1 MKGFVEVRGRGI
13 APGLACGPLRRNRP
27 ELAPREAQG
36 AILLAERA
44 VPDDVPRILASA
56 GTLTFSGAVLS
67 HVSLL
72 CREFGKVSVSFA
84 GFTPARFTGPDEE
97 GMLLVAS
104 ELLDEGDVVFLDG
117 TRGRVTIPRERAAAR
132 RVFAPLAAYAKL
144 PEDDALLAALL
155 EACPPGDD
163 DAVWFLLEAALAYR
177 LVPPGEPA
185 RRLLAALAA
194 DPARRGALEPQLS
207 DLISRALAQA
217 AARCDEAKETSE
229 AVEDLDELQRAMRRL
244 EGVLDLNLK
253 LLDDLDADPDRLE
266 PRLEPILAAAAARR
280 EVLEARL
287 REEVRQALA
296 LDEETLRARLGGL
309 FRLLRRARGA
319 PVDPGDVQRLH
330 QRLSS
335 ELARERAR
343 AGVHLVVPLTEGAP
357 GGRALIGGKAA
368 ALAEI
373 LPSLPADVRIP
384 RGFVVTSAAYRLHLL
399 GETGEKLR
407 LALQDDDVA
416 AISRKARAA
425 ILSGEIPDEVV
436 AAVGEALAPL
446 AAGRLAVRSS
456 ATIED
461 GPIGTLAG
469 LFDTYLGVQGLSDLL
484 DRLRWSWAS
493 LWNGRAL
500 AALFAAGASPLRAS
514 QAVLVQEM
522 IETRAAGVLFSRDP
536 AGRPGT
542 LLVNAAWGLGEGI
555 SQGEVSGDLFW
566 VKRSSG
572 EILAA
577 ETGTTR
583 RRIELAPSGMGTVEV
598 PLESD
603 QAGRPC
609 LAASDLARVARLART
624 MEELTGRAQDVEFG
638 FDREGGLVVFQT
650 RRILPRRL
658 E

>member
-1 MKGFVEVRGRGI
+1 MNGFLEVRGRGI

-27 ELAPREAQG
+27 ELSPKDAQG

-44 VPDDVPRILASA
+44 VPDDVPKILAAA

-84 GFTPARFTGPDEE
+84 GLTPARFAHEGEAGLLFVGARVLEE
-97 GMLLVAS
+97 G
-104 ELLDEGDVVFLDG
+104 DIVFLDG
-117 TRGRVTIPRERAAAR
+117 TRGRVTIPDSLPTAR
-132 RVFAPLAAYAKL
+132 RVFGPLSAYAKL
-144 PEDDALLAALL
+144 PEDEALLRALL
-155 EACPPGDD
+155 DACPPEDT
-163 DAVWFLLEAALAYR
+163 DAAAFLIEAGLAYR
-177 LVPPGEPA
+177 IVPSGEPA

-194 DPARRGALEPQLS
+194 DPSRRDTVAPYLVDLTARAMV
-207 DLISRALAQA
+207 QA
-217 AARCDEAKETSE
+217 SARCDEAREAIG
-229 AVEDLDELQRAMRRL
+229 AVEDLDELQRTMRRL
-244 EGVLDLNLK
+244 EGVLDLDLK

-266 PRLEPILAAAAARR
+266 PRLEPVLAAAAARR
-280 EVLEARL
+280 EMLEARL
-287 REEVRQALA
+287 RDEVVEALSFDDA
-296 LDEETLRARLGGL
+296 ALRARLGGL

-319 PVDPGDVQRLH
+319 AVDPAQVGQLH
-330 QRLSS
+330 QRLSA

-343 AGVHLVVPLTEGAP
+343 AGVHLVVPVSDKAP

-368 ALAEI
+368 ALVDI
-373 LPSLPADVRIP
+373 LPALPEDVRIP

-407 LALQDDDVA
+407 LALQDEDEA
-416 AISRKARAA
+416 SISRKARAA
-425 ILSGEIPDEVV
+425 VLSGEIPEEVV
-436 AAVGEALAPL
+436 VAVGEALSTLP
-446 AAGRLAVRSS
+446 AGRLAVRSS

-461 GPIGTLAG
+461 GPMGTLAG
-469 LFDTYLGVQGLSDLL
+469 LFDTYLGVSGLDDLL

-542 LLVNAAWGLGEGI
+542 LLANAAWGLGEGI
-555 SQGEVSGDLFW
+555 SQGEVSGDLYW
-566 VKRSSG
+566 VRRSSG

-577 ETGTTR
+577 ETGTMR
-583 RRIELAPSGMGTVEV
+583 RRIELAPSGMGTIEV
-598 PLESD
+598 PLSPE
-603 QAGRPC
+603 QAGRAC
-609 LAASDLARVARLART
+609 LSPDDLRQLARLART
-624 MEELTGRAQDVEFG
+624 MEEVTGRAQDVEFG
-638 FDREGGLVVFQT
+638 FDRSGGLVVFQT

>member
-1 MKGFVEVRGRGI
+1 MKGFLEVRGRGI

-27 ELAPREAQG
+27 ELSPKDAAG

-44 VPDDVPRILASA
+44 VPDDVPKILAAA

-84 GFTPARFTGPDEE
+84 GLTPARFAGEGEE
-97 GMLLVAS
+97 GLLVVGARV
-104 ELLDEGDVVFLDG
+104 LDEGDIVFLDG
-117 TRGRVTIPRERAAAR
+117 TKGRVTIPESRGTAR

-144 PEDDALLAALL
+144 PGDGALLHALL
-155 EACPPGDD
+155 GACPAGDD
-163 DAVWFLLEAALAYR
+163 EAAAFLLEAALAYR
-177 LVPPGEPA
+177 IVPSGEPA

-194 DPARRGALEPQLS
+194 DPGRRDTTAPHLA
-207 DLISRALAQA
+207 DLTARALARA
-217 AARCDEAKETSE
+217 AERCDEAREAIG
-229 AVEDLDELQRAMRRL
+229 AVEDLDELQRTMRRL
-244 EGVLDLNLK
+244 EGVLDLDLK

-266 PRLEPILAAAAARR
+266 PRLEPVLAAAAARR
-280 EVLEARL
+280 ETLEARL
-287 REEVRQALA
+287 RDEVAEALA
-296 LDEETLRARLGGL
+296 LDDAALRARLGGL

-319 PVDPGDVQRLH
+319 AVDPAQVQRLH
-330 QRLSS
+330 QRLSA

-343 AGVHLVVPLTEGAP
+343 AGVHLVVPVEAKAP

-368 ALAEI
+368 ALVDV
-373 LPSLPADVRIP
+373 LPALPPDVRIP

-407 LALQDDDVA
+407 LALQDDDTA
-416 AISRKARAA
+416 AVSRKARAA
-425 ILSGEIPDEVV
+425 VLGGDIPEEVV
-436 AAVGEALAPL
+436 EAVREALATLPT
-446 AAGRLAVRSS
+446 GRLAVRSS

-461 GPIGTLAG
+461 GPMGTMAG
-469 LFDTYLGVQGLSDLL
+469 LFDTYLGVAGLDDLL
-484 DRLRWSWAS
+484 DRLKWSWAS

-500 AALFAAGASPLRAS
+500 AALFAAAASPLRAS

-555 SQGEVSGDLFW
+555 SQGEVSGDLYW
-566 VKRSSG
+566 VRRSSG
-572 EILAA
+572 DILAS

-583 RRIELAPSGMGTVEV
+583 RRIELAPAGMGTVEV
-598 PLESD
+598 PLGAA
-603 QAGRPC
+603 QAGQPC
-609 LAASDLARVARLART
+609 LDADDLRQLARLART
-624 MEELTGRAQDVEFG
+624 MEDVTGRAQDVEFG
-638 FDREGGLVVFQT
+638 FDRGGGLVVFQT

>member
-1 MKGFVEVRGRGI
+1 MKGFLEVRGRGI

-27 ELAPREAQG
+27 ELAPRDAQG

-44 VPDDVPRILASA
+44 VPDDVPRILAAA

-84 GFTPARFTGPDEE
+84 GFTPARFTKEDED
-97 GMLLVAS
+97 GMLVVAS
-104 ELLDEGDVVFLDG
+104 EVLDDGDVVFLDG
-117 TRGRVTIPRERAAAR
+117 TRGRVTIPRERATAR
-132 RVFAPLAAYAKL
+132 RVFAPLSAYAKL
-144 PEDDALLAALL
+144 PEDEALLAAVL
-155 EACPPGDD
+155 EACPPGDE
-163 DAVWFLLEAALAYR
+163 DAAWFLLEAALAYR
-177 LVPPGEPA
+177 LVPSGAPA
-185 RRLLAALAA
+185 RRLVAALSA
-194 DPARRGALEPQLS
+194 DPARRPVIEPSLTALVA
-207 DLISRALAQA
+207 RGLAQA
-217 AARCDEAKETSE
+217 AARCDEAKETIA

-244 EGVLDLNLK
+244 EGVLDFDLK

-266 PRLEPILAAAAARR
+266 PRLEPVLAAAAVRR

-287 REEVRQALA
+287 RDEVRTALA
-296 LDEETLRARLGGL
+296 LDDETLRSRLGGL

-319 PVDPGDVQRLH
+319 PVDPGDVLRLH
-330 QRLSS
+330 GRLSA

-343 AGVHLVVPLTEGAP
+343 AGVHLVVPLAENAP
-357 GGRALIGGKAA
+357 GGRALVGGKAA

-373 LPSLPADVRIP
+373 LPALPDDVRIP

-416 AISRKARAA
+416 GISRKARAA
-425 ILSGEIPDEVV
+425 LLAGEIPEEVV

-446 AAGRLAVRSS
+446 GSVRLAVRSS

-469 LFDTYLGVQGLSDLL
+469 LFDTYLGVQGLPDLL
-484 DRLRWSWAS
+484 DRLKWSWAS

-500 AALFAAGASPLRAS
+500 AAIFAAGAAPLRAS

-522 IETRAAGVLFSRDP
+522 VETRAAGVLFSRDP

-555 SQGEVSGDLFW
+555 SQGEVAGDLYW
-566 VKRSSG
+566 VRRSSG
-572 EILAA
+572 EVIAA

-583 RRIELAPSGMGTVEV
+583 RRIELAPAGMGTVEV
-598 PLESD
+598 PLDAS

-609 LAASDLARVARLART
+609 LDASDLARVANLART
-624 MEELTGRAQDVEFG
+624 MEEVTGRAQDVEFG
-638 FDREGGLVVFQT
+638 FDRDGGLVVFQT
-650 RRILPRRL
+650 RRILPRRW